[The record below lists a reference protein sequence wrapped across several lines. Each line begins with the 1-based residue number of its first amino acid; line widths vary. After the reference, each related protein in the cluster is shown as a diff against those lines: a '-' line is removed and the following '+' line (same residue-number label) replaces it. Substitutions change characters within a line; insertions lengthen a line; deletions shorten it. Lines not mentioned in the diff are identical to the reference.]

1 MAFSLR
7 VSASF
12 RFPLYGMHEVSA
24 AQPIGHESFFQ
35 PSINPHIPWYRKSNP
50 VSVGCEPLITVV
62 RSAEAVI
69 SMSIIVASLV
79 VNVLV
84 AGFFGLATGF
94 NLDWLLPKLD
104 VVFGPDTPARRVL
117 SCLYLAI
124 AAISAVA
131 LVVAPLRMNVVVVLL
146 PLQILYKL
154 LTLFFVADAR
164 NPVPWWNLVISVLHG
179 ASLWVAFSSATVQ

>member
-1 MAFSLR
+1 MIFA
-7 VSASF
+7 
-12 RFPLYGMHEVSA
+12 
-24 AQPIGHESFFQ
+24 
-35 PSINPHIPWYRKSNP
+35 
-50 VSVGCEPLITVV
+50 V
-62 RSAEAVI
+62 RSI
-69 SMSIIVASLV
+69 GSLIPMSIIVASLV

-84 AGFFGLATGF
+84 AGFFGLVTGF
-94 NLDWLLPKLD
+94 NLDSILPKLD
-104 VVFGPDTPARRVL
+104 VVFGPDTPSRRIL

-164 NPVPWWNLVISVLHG
+164 NPVPWWNLVISALHA
-179 ASLWVAFSSATVQ
+179 ASLWVAVSSSAVK